1 MALCPTILELK
12 GLPRLCHRPRPAST
26 LIFLP
31 LLSIRALPAH
41 ASPASTGL
49 PNDASQHPAPGQQ
62 TAPPPPQKRSSWL
75 RVLVLVLI
83 VAAAVGFVVYR
94 IRTNKAADQKQASGA
109 RAMANR
115 PVPVA
120 YDLVQQRPIPI
131 YLNALGTVTAYNTV
145 TLKSQVNGQ
154 ITRVNFREGQHVSQG
169 QLLIE
174 IDPRPY
180 QAALAQAQGNLTRDQ
195 ANAANAQAQA
205 QRYNQLYAA
214 GVVSKEQAQAQES
227 TSGQAVGSLES
238 DRAAIQAAR
247 VNLAFTRIAS
257 PISGLVGLRQVD
269 IGNVVA
275 ANSSTG
281 LVVITQVDPIAV
293 IFTLPEDQ
301 LPQVFERMRGG
312 RHLTVEA
319 WDRNNLHKLAVGSLM
334 TVDNQI
340 DTTTGTAKLKAVFTN
355 TDFALYPNQFVNI
368 RLILETRQ
376 NALTIPAAAVQTG
389 NKGTFVYVVDMDH
402 PVSPDQTQALAN
414 QSEAAGR
421 KAGRSGSA
429 GTQTNMPS
437 SGSSGKGGGGS
448 AAMRQTSYPVQ
459 ERVIQVDLT
468 QGTTVVVNSGVRVG
482 EHVITDGEEKLTA
495 TSKVIPRPAQ
505 RVDGQQPGN
514 STSPGIAGTATG
526 SGQGSGATRLG
537 SQTGTLNGNG
547 GSTDGNGQGG
557 QSNQQGTSSG
567 ASHQ

>member
-1 MALCPTILELK
+1 MSPSSPSEHTD
-12 GLPRLCHRPRPAST
+12 RSASAEH
-26 LIFLP
+26 P
-31 LLSIRALPAH
+31 ALPAH

-49 PNDASQHPAPGQQ
+49 PDDAAQHPAPGADV
-62 TAPPPPQKRSSWL
+62 APPPQRRSSWL
-75 RVLVLVLI
+75 RVVILLLI
-83 VAAAVGFVVYR
+83 IAAAVAFVVYR
-94 IRTNKAADQKQASGA
+94 IRTNKAADQQQASGA

-120 YDLVQQRPIPI
+120 YDLVQQRPVPI

-154 ITRVNFREGQHVSQG
+154 ITRVNFREGQRVSQG

-195 ANAANAQAQA
+195 ANAANAQAEA

-247 VNLAFTRIAS
+247 VNLAFTRITS

-281 LVVITQVDPIAV
+281 LVVITQVEPISV

-301 LPQVFERMRGG
+301 LPQVFERMKGG

-319 WDRNNLHKLAVGSLM
+319 WDRNNVTKLATGSLM

-340 DTTTGTAKLKAVFTN
+340 DTTTGTAKLKAVFDN
-355 TDFALYPNQFVNI
+355 HDFALFPNQFVNI

-376 NALTIPAAAVQTG
+376 NALTIPAAALQTG
-389 NKGTFVYVVDMDH
+389 SKGSFVYVVDMDH
-402 PVSPDQTQALAN
+402 PISPDQTQAMAN
-414 QSEAAGR
+414 QSDAAGR
-421 KAGRSGSA
+421 RSSSSHSSA
-429 GTQTNMPS
+429 GSQTNAPS
-437 SGSSGKGGGGS
+437 GGASTSGGSGKGGRNGGNS
-448 AAMRQTSYPVQ
+448 AMRQTSYPVQ
-459 ERVIQVDLT
+459 ERVVQVDLT
-468 QGTTVVVNSGVRVG
+468 QGTTVVIRNGLRAGERV
-482 EHVITDGEEKLTA
+482 VTDGEEKLTS

-505 RVDGQQPGN
+505 RVDNQQPGN
-514 STSPGIAGTATG
+514 TSSPGMAGVDPRAA
-526 SGQGSGATRLG
+526 QGSGATRLG
-537 SQTGTLNGNG
+537 SQTGTPNANG

-557 QSNQQGTSSG
+557 QSNQQGSSSG
-567 ASHQ
+567 ASHP

>member
-1 MALCPTILELK
+1 MPSPSEHNDLS
-12 GLPRLCHRPRPAST
+12 ASAEH
-26 LIFLP
+26 P
-31 LLSIRALPAH
+31 ALPAH

-49 PNDASQHPAPGQQ
+49 ANDASQHPASRQGPNNG
-62 TAPPPPQKRSSWL
+62 TAQVTTPPPRRSSWL
-75 RVLVLVLI
+75 RVIIIVLVI
-83 VAAAVGFVVYR
+83 AAAVGFVVYR
-94 IRTNKAADQKQASGA
+94 IRTNKAADQQQASGA

-154 ITRVNFREGQHVSQG
+154 ITRVNFREGQHVSEG

-247 VNLAFTRIAS
+247 VNLAFTRIIS

-275 ANSSTG
+275 ANSSSG
-281 LVVITQVDPIAV
+281 LVVITQVEPIAV

-301 LPQVFERMRGG
+301 LPQVFDHMKGG

-319 WDRNNLHKLAVGSLM
+319 WDRNNAQKLATGQLV

-340 DTTTGTAKLKAVFTN
+340 DTTTGTAKLKAVFDN
-355 TDFALYPNQFVNI
+355 QDGALYPNQFVNV
-368 RLILETRQ
+368 RLVLETRQ
-376 NALTIPAAAVQTG
+376 NAITIPAAALQTG
-389 NKGTFVYVVDMDH
+389 TQGSFVYVVDMDH
-402 PVSPDQTQALAN
+402 PVSPEQTQSLAS
-414 QSEAAGR
+414 QSDAAGR
-421 KAGRSGSA
+421 RSRTTGKSGSE
-429 GTQTNMPS
+429 TNMPG
-437 SGSSGKGGGGS
+437 SGDSGAGSRGKGDRNGGNP
-448 AAMRQTSYPVQ
+448 AMRQTSYPVQ
-459 ERVIQVDLT
+459 ERTVEVDLT
-468 QGTTVVVNSGVRVG
+468 QGTTVVVRSGVRAG
-482 EHVITDGEEKLTA
+482 ERVITDGEEKLTSS
-495 TSKVIPRPAQ
+495 SKVIPRPAQ
-505 RVDGQQPGN
+505 HVENQQ
-514 STSPGIAGTATG
+514 SG
-526 SGQGSGATRLG
+526 SSASLGMSNASVGPGQGSGATRLG
-537 SQTGTLNGNG
+537 SQTGTPNSNG
-547 GSTDGNGQGG
+547 GSTNANGQGG
-557 QSNQQGTSSG
+557 QSNQQGTTSG
-567 ASHQ
+567 APHQ